1 MNQGTTARR
10 DTARMDPRS
19 GACREGHLSLFV
31 RVDVNDDRDG
41 TAVADE
47 DDRLSPGDE
56 GDEGLGGR
64 VQETGRRSGADGSVV
79 TGTQAGLAGVP
90 SPPRPAP
97 PSPGDT
103 ATG

>member
-10 DTARMDPRS
+10 DTAWMDPCS

-31 RVDVNDDRDG
+31 RVDVHDDRDG

-56 GDEGLGGR
+56 GDEGLGDR
-64 VQETGRRSGADGSVV
+64 VQETGRRSGADGSIV
-79 TGTQAGLAGVP
+79 TGTRRFAQSYGEPKGP
-90 SPPRPAP
+90 
-97 PSPGDT
+97 
-103 ATG
+103 

>member
-1 MNQGTTARR
+1 MNQVATARR

-19 GACREGHLSLFV
+19 GACREGHLSLFL

-56 GDEGLGGR
+56 GDEGLGAASR
-64 VQETGRRSGADGSVV
+64 KPDAAAVLTGP
-79 TGTQAGLAGVP
+79 LL
-90 SPPRPAP
+90 PAP
-97 PSPGDT
+97 KR
-103 ATG
+103 A

>member
-31 RVDVNDDRDG
+31 RVDVHDDRDG

-79 TGTQAGLAGVP
+79 TGTP
-90 SPPRPAP
+90 SGPDRPAFASRPAP